1 MEASDIR
8 VSAVAARL
16 DSLLRVEKQTG
27 APAEFAEV
35 LSSALRSV
43 DHAQVQSE
51 SLVRRFQS
59 GDEGVGLEQAMIA
72 MQKANVSLQ
81 AMVQVRNRLISAY
94 HDVMNMQ
101 V

>member
-1 MEASDIR
+1 MDAGEMK
-8 VSAVAARL
+8 VAAIATRL
-16 DSLLRVEKQTG
+16 DNTLRAVKPSG
-27 APAEFAEV
+27 APSEFAEV
-35 LSSALRSV
+35 LSNALQSV
-43 DHAQVQSE
+43 DRAQVQADD
-51 SLVRRFQS
+51 LARRFQA

-81 AMVQVRNRLISAY
+81 ALVQVRNRLISAY